1 MMKYGLIR
9 PADVVLLHAV
19 MKFVVDI
26 RVDTWPHVF
35 RGSRTAEPRIIS
47 FFQYVNEVCAA
58 MLRFKYS
65 AI

>member
-19 MKFVVDI
+19 MKSVVDI
-26 RVDTWPHVF
+26 DTWPLVF
-35 RGSRTAEPRIIS
+35 RGSRAAEPNAIS
-47 FFQYVNEVCAA
+47 FFQYVYEVCAA
-58 MLRFKYS
+58 MLRFKYF